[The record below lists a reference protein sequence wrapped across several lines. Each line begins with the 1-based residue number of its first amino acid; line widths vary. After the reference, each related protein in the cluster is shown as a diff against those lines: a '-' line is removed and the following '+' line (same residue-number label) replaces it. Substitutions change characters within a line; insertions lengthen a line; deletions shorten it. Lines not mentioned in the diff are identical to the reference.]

1 MIAFRKAQGAPL
13 RLRLTVASDLTGVD
27 IASSLRSDLGAAWP
41 LAVTVEDPASAGV
54 FELDAGVNA
63 RALPEGRLWFDIRFT
78 RAGLV
83 VQTLTFGLFLLDDLD
98 GANAALIAR
107 AGYAGRGA
115 VEGRVYITAEGEM
128 LDQICARE
136 LGSDALAPQV
146 LDAHPRLAELGPIYP
161 AGLALFLPSADR
173 LAPTTTQRITLW
185 GRA

>member
-1 MIAFRKAQGAPL
+1 MIAFRKPRGAPL
-13 RLRLTVASDLTGVD
+13 RLRLTSAMDLTGVE

-41 LAVTVEDPASAGV
+41 LLVTVQNPASAGI

-78 RAGLV
+78 RAD
-83 VQTLTFGLFLLDDLD
+83 QTMTTMTFGLFLLDDLD
-98 GANAALIAR
+98 SANAAMRARSAIATR
-107 AGYAGRGA
+107 AG
-115 VEGRVYITAEGEM
+115 VEGRVYLTAEGEM

-161 AGLALFLPSADR
+161 AGLALFLPAPDR
-173 LAPTTTQRITLW
+173 LAPATAPRITLW

>member
-13 RLRLTVASDLTGVD
+13 RLRLTSAMDLTGVE
-27 IASSLRSDLGAAWP
+27 IASSLRSDLGAEWP

-63 RALPEGRLWFDIRFT
+63 RALPEGRLWFDIRFM
-78 RAGLV
+78 RGGYI
-83 VQTLTFGLFLLDDLD
+83 VQTLTFGLYLLTDLD
-98 GANAALIAR
+98 AANAALMAR
-107 AGYAGRGA
+107 ATFAARGA
-115 VEGRVYITAEGEM
+115 VEGRVYLTAEGEM

-146 LDAHPRLAELGPIYP
+146 LGAHPRLAELGPVYP
-161 AGLALFLPSADR
+161 AGLALFLPSPDR
-173 LAPTTTQRITLW
+173 VTPATAPRITLW